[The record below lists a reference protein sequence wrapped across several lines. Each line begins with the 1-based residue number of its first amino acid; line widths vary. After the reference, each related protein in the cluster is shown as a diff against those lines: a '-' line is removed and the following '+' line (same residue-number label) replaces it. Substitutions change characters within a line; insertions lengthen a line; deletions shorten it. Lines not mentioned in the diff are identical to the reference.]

1 MSARAD
7 PTRGR
12 VRGESDPVATDGWRD
27 YSGQHMDGMDLLVSS
42 REVVTR
48 LALALLYGG
57 LIGWER
63 EVARKPAGLR
73 THMMV
78 SLGSAA
84 FTLVSFELAAA
95 ARERD
100 GMASDPIR
108 IVEGVTAGVGFLGA
122 GSIIQSR
129 GSVEGI
135 TTAAGLWVVGAIVS
149 PGGAAPPAPAPTP
162 AALASTFRAG
172 LGCVGRRPGRPPAEE
187 HRTERSARE
196 AGQ

>member
-1 MSARAD
+1 
-7 PTRGR
+7 
-12 VRGESDPVATDGWRD
+12 VRRESDPVATDGRRD
-27 YSGQHMDGMDLLVSS
+27 YSIHHMEGMDLLISS
-42 REVVTR
+42 GEVVTR
-48 LALALLYGG
+48 LTLALVYGG

-63 EVARKPAGLR
+63 EVQKKPAGLR

-100 GMASDPIR
+100 GMPSDPIR
-108 IVEGVTAGVGFLGA
+108 IVEGVTAGIGFLGG

-135 TTAAGLWVVGAIVS
+135 TTAAGLWVVGAIGIAC
-149 PGGAAPPAPAPTP
+149 GGGHYVLATTT
-162 AALASTFRAG
+162 ALLAFAILACLG
-172 LGCVGRRPGRPPAEE
+172 LVERRTGRPPAEE
-187 HRTERSARE
+187 QSKERSARE
-196 AGQ
+196 PGQ

>member
-1 MSARAD
+1 MEA
-7 PTRGR
+7 
-12 VRGESDPVATDGWRD
+12 
-27 YSGQHMDGMDLLVSS
+27 MDLLVSS
-42 REVVTR
+42 REVVGR

-57 LIGWER
+57 LLGWER
-63 EVARKPAGLR
+63 EVKQKPAGLR

-95 ARERD
+95 ARDRN
-100 GMASDPIR
+100 GMTSDPIR

-135 TTAAGLWVVGAIVS
+135 TTAAGLWVVGAIGIAC
-149 PGGAAPPAPAPTP
+149 GGGHYV
-162 AALASTFRAG
+162 LATTTAVLAFVILAG
-172 LGCVGRRPGRPPAEE
+172 LGIMERRSGHKPAEE
-187 HRTERSARE
+187 QSKERSARE
-196 AGQ
+196 TGQ